1 MPLWRRPLWL
11 LQAALAQEYRPA
23 TPLFRAGWQEHAAS
37 LTSRREPF
45 CRQFGPSLS
54 FLSARFGTPQVLCC
68 RLGALRRPRWA
79 SGAGRPCR
87 GELSGGCSTHH
98 GWNDKPGHG
107 LGGTSRGI
115 HAAWHT
121 TARCVQPLR
130 QWKPGSPCSGE
141 RSSDVRPRRLR
152 ASPVASLYATF
163 SFNLVRSSRLRIDYP
178 VISCPAPV
186 SPAGPWRT
194 RIANTPP
201 SRENKEGFRQGLRV
215 SDHVS
220 VLIGH
225 FFCAAVVQSASS
237 WGQARLGAVTDAS
250 CRTAAANLGG
260 EYRIG
265 FSKKPKS
272 LQKDRAV
279 GEGSDFGRGWHSQ
292 SPFWPCAHPSS

>member
-1 MPLWRRPLWL
+1 VRGG
-11 LQAALAQEYRPA
+11 LA
-23 TPLFRAGWQEHAAS
+23 
-37 LTSRREPF
+37 
-45 CRQFGPSLS
+45 
-54 FLSARFGTPQVLCC
+54 V
-68 RLGALRRPRWA
+68 
-79 SGAGRPCR
+79 

-121 TARCVQPLR
+121 TARCVQPLG
-130 QWKPGSPCSGE
+130 QWKPGGPCSGE
-141 RSSDVRPRRLR
+141 RSSDIPPRHLR
-152 ASPVASLYATF
+152 ASPVANLCATF
-163 SFNLVRSSRLRIDYP
+163 SFNLVRSPRLRIDYP
-178 VISCPAPV
+178 VISPSAPV
-186 SPAGPWRT
+186 SPADRPLAA

-201 SRENKEGFRQGLRV
+201 SPGNKEGFRQGLRV
-215 SDHVS
+215 SGHVS

-250 CRTAAANLGG
+250 CRAAATNLGG

-265 FSKKPKS
+265 FSKKAKS

-279 GEGSDFGRGWHSQ
+279 EEGERLRSGLVLAVPVLALCASELMMLSSLAGQRPALFRAARRDTNKPRRGLSLGEVAGYDAFTGAA
-292 SPFWPCAHPSS
+292 PPSLQR